1 MVSGYRTDHS
11 GIILKLKLNQ
21 NERGKSYWKF
31 NNSLLKDKDYIQLVK
46 KSVEEVKNTYK
57 IVNIQQNR
65 VNLDNNNNNNN
76 NNNSN
81 NNDNNNIF
89 NNNNNNIHNTY
100 SINDQLLLEMILL
113 AIRGETIKYSSRKK
127 KENSRQEKQL
137 EDEILN
143 LESKITETLQ
153 TVSQEDINL
162 LNDKKNRLHEIR
174 KSKIEG
180 VMLRS
185 RCRYEDLG
193 EKPSGYFLNL
203 EKRNFTNKVITKII
217 EENGQEC
224 LSTDEILNSQ
234 KTYFKNL
241 YSENI
246 IIDDTPIESKIGENS
261 SRLADNEAELLEGD
275 IKYSEL
281 AEALKNM
288 KNLKTP
294 GNDGF
299 TAEFFKFFLD

>member
-1 MVSGYRTDHS
+1 MLVYDCNVVSGYRTDHS

-31 NNSLLKDKDYIQLVK
+31 NNSLLNDKDYIQLVK

-65 VNLDNNNNNNN
+65 VNLDNNNNNNNN

-127 KENSRQEKQL
+127 KENSRQKKQL

-174 KSKIEG
+174 TRAVRG
-180 VMLRS
+180 QRARL
-185 RCRYEDLG
+185 LG
-193 EKPSGYFLNL
+193 TFYIVTFLSL
-203 EKRNFTNKVITKII
+203 SHII
-217 EENGQEC
+217 
-224 LSTDEILNSQ
+224 
-234 KTYFKNL
+234 
-241 YSENI
+241 
-246 IIDDTPIESKIGENS
+246 
-261 SRLADNEAELLEGD
+261 
-275 IKYSEL
+275 
-281 AEALKNM
+281 
-288 KNLKTP
+288 
-294 GNDGF
+294 
-299 TAEFFKFFLD
+299 

>member
-1 MVSGYRTDHS
+1 MNLVLNPNVDTETYRHINNSRARSEVLKLIDEDNYTDVFRFLHDSKGFTWKKSNPEKKQARLDFFLVSEESFELVYDCNVVSGYRTDHS

-31 NNSLLKDKDYIQLVK
+31 NNSLLKGKDYIQPVK

-57 IVNIQQNR
+57 IANIQQDR

-76 NNNSN
+76 NNT
-81 NNDNNNIF
+81 DNNNIF
-89 NNNNNNIHNTY
+89 NNNNNNNIHNTY

-113 AIRGETIKYSSRKK
+113 AIRGETIKYSSRKQ

-143 LESKITETLQ
+143 LESKITWTLQ

-185 RCRYEDLG
+185 RCRYEERNLLAI
-193 EKPSGYFLNL
+193 FLIL
-203 EKRNFTNKVITKII
+203 KREISQIK
-217 EENGQEC
+217 
-224 LSTDEILNSQ
+224 LSQ
-234 KTYFKNL
+234 
-241 YSENI
+241 
-246 IIDDTPIESKIGENS
+246 
-261 SRLADNEAELLEGD
+261 
-275 IKYSEL
+275 
-281 AEALKNM
+281 
-288 KNLKTP
+288 
-294 GNDGF
+294 
-299 TAEFFKFFLD
+299 